1 MSSLGS
7 THGIRDRCH
16 QWRLARPRSHEGER
30 TVTSNTVSVLVNT
43 PDLALGG
50 GVGAYWR
57 VIRKHLPNEIEY
69 FTIGARQEQTGPV
82 GQFLRLIRDYWVYL
96 LRVRSGGYSLLQL
109 NPSLDKKALLR
120 DGVFLVVGKAL
131 GKKVVIFIHG
141 WVPDCERVIRR
152 RFAWLFRAV
161 YFKADAIIVLA
172 SEFQERLRDL
182 GYPGPIFVETTAIED
197 GLTELPRTRPADRRF
212 RVLFLARVERDKG
225 VLEAIEAYGQ
235 AKAKHPEMEMV
246 VAGDGPLLEGAQE
259 YTRNQGIED
268 VSFWGHVSGARK
280 VEAFMNADC
289 YLFPTYHE
297 GMPISVLEAMACGL
311 PVITR
316 PVGGLRDL
324 LKHGDMGFLE
334 ESVRPAAFAELLSRL
349 VEDPELCRRM
359 GAYNR
364 AVARQHFLASQVA
377 ARVQQIHETCLL

>member
-1 MSSLGS
+1 MPEPE
-7 THGIRDRCH
+7 HDIRIMR
-16 QWRLARPRSHEGER
+16 
-30 TVTSNTVSVLVNT
+30 VLVNT

-57 VIRKHLPNEIEY
+57 AVREHLPNEIEY
-69 FTIGARQEQTGPV
+69 FTSGARPEKTGPV
-82 GQFLRLIRDYWVYL
+82 GQTLRLIQDYWHYL
-96 LRVRSGGYSLLQL
+96 RRVRSGGYSLLQL
-109 NPSLDKKALLR
+109 NPTLSRKSLLR
-120 DGVFLVVGKAL
+120 DGVFLVAGKVL
-131 GKKVVIFIHG
+131 GKKILLLVHG
-141 WVPDCERVIRR
+141 WDPDCERAIRR

-182 GYPGPIFVETTAIED
+182 GYTGQIFVETTAIEN
-197 GLTELPRTRPADRRF
+197 GLTELPRSRSARRRF
-212 RVLFLARVERDKG
+212 RVLFLARIERDKG
-225 VLEAIEAYGQ
+225 VLEAIEAFGQ

-259 YTRNQGIED
+259 YTRRQGIEN

-280 VEAFMNADC
+280 VEAFMSADC

-316 PVGGLRDL
+316 PVGGLKDL
-324 LKHGDMGFLE
+324 VKHGQMGFLE
-334 ESVRPAAFAELLSRL
+334 DSVRPAAFAELLSRL
-349 VEDPELCRRM
+349 VEDPELCRGM
-359 GAYNR
+359 GAHNR
-364 AVARQHFLASQVA
+364 AVARQRFLASQVA
-377 ARVQQIHETCLL
+377 ARVQQIHETVLAGTKRDI